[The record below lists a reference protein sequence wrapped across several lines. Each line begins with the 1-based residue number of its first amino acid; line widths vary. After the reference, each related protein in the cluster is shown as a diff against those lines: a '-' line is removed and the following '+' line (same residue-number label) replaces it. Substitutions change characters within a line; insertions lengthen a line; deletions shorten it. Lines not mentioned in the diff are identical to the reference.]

1 VGCFVHLSMAV
12 TVRSDPTA
20 RRSGPARRRH
30 GGDTVNQALVL
41 LVFVWA
47 GLLIPG
53 AVRRTRSSPHAT
65 VGGFE
70 RAMDVLRSEPRRST
84 GRALMVPSDAGR
96 IVARETAGARRGGG
110 QPRRE
115 DPVVL
120 RRRSWFHRAL
130 VGTAVTFVTA
140 VIVGGW
146 LWLTFAGA
154 FVGTATYIVVL
165 RHHKR
170 QRDQARRVVHELA
183 TPAEVDDAVDLA
195 VGESPEHASVRLRRW
210 GV

>member
-1 VGCFVHLSMAV
+1 MHLSMAV

-30 GGDTVNQALVL
+30 GGDPVNQALVL

-70 RAMDVLRSEPRRST
+70 RAMDVLRSEPRRAT
-84 GRALMVPSDAGR
+84 GRALLVPSDAGR
-96 IVARETAGARRGGG
+96 IVERQAAERP
-110 QPRRE
+110 QRRE

-130 VGTAVTFVTA
+130 IGTAVTFVTA
-140 VIVGGW
+140 VVVGGW
-146 LWLTFAGA
+146 LWLAFAGA
-154 FVGTATYIVVL
+154 FTGTATYIVVL

-170 QRDQARRVVHELA
+170 QRDQARRVVHDLDV
-183 TPAEVDDAVDLA
+183 PADAEDAPPVA
-195 VGESPEHASVRLRRW
+195 VGQSPDQASVRLRRW